1 MSYNQQTEFNIIHV
15 FALEYYKN
23 SFPVLHEVLLKMETF
38 LKERTNGM
46 DKNMLDKIMSGARD
60 VDNDTLDV
68 LAHSHNVCIEVNEHP
83 DPNVQQFYNTTSKTV
98 VILNLGSNETNT
110 TVVSNKRKRTEDL
123 TPTKAKVSKKF
134 NQGRIKH
141 LFIDNVESSY
151 HKARKETDSLVFTN
165 LKIHLHHATIIRAFQ
180 KAQTLNNVDK
190 FEFYRKLK
198 NIYMKE
204 YINCWNVCV
213 YEISK
218 ISNNSEKVQEH
229 VNNHSVAV
237 ESILYTYLNDSLK
250 EYFENAW
257 DRKKGMTE
265 HFSTK
270 LEKIS
275 MDQVKKKL
283 KTLLTTYIE
292 GFLDILSEK

>member
-1 MSYNQQTEFNIIHV
+1 MSHNQQTEFNVIHV
-15 FALEYYKN
+15 FVLEYYKN
-23 SFPVLHEVLLKMETF
+23 SFPVLHEVLMKMETL

-46 DKNMLDKIMSGARD
+46 DKNKFDKIMSGERD

-83 DPNVQQFYNTTSKTV
+83 DSNVQQFYNTTSKNV
-98 VILNLGSNETNT
+98 VILNLGSNVTNT
-110 TVVSNKRKRTEDL
+110 KVVSNKSTETEDY
-123 TPTKAKVSKKF
+123 TPTKVSQKS
-134 NQGRIKH
+134 NQARIKR
-141 LFIDNVESSY
+141 LFRDNVESSY
-151 HKARKETDSLVFTN
+151 HKACKETDSLVFSN
-165 LKIHLHHATIIRAFQ
+165 LKIHLHHATIIRTFQ

-190 FEFYRKLK
+190 FEFYTKLK

-229 VNNHSVAV
+229 INNHSVAV

-270 LEKIS
+270 LDKIS
-275 MDQVKKKL
+275 MDQVKEKL
-283 KTLLTTYIE
+283 KTLLKTYIE